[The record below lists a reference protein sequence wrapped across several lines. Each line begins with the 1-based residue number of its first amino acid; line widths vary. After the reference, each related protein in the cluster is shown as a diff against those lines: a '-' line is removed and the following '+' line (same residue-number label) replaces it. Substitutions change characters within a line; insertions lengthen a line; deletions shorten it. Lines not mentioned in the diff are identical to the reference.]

1 MQKFLSGLVAGSN
14 DNAIYEKTSNKNDY
28 GISIGENAGTNH
40 INGSR
45 NVAIGHA
52 AASRVNGSDNYAIGE
67 YAGGAVVGNSNLSMM
82 KNAGEY
88 TSGNQNVSIGEYAGW
103 RNQGDSNIAIGNNA
117 GKNVGQSGDFASNN
131 IAIGKGANL
140 FDKSAP
146 LTSDNNIA
154 IGTDAKANPGL
165 NGNAAIALGN
175 KAQALANNAISIGNG
190 NIVRGENSGAIG
202 DPTTITGS
210 GTYSIGNNNGTINVF
225 NAGVFGNDNT
235 LTDNARASR
244 VIGNNNVING
254 HDAFIL
260 GNDSKALANYD
271 IVIGKDA
278 MADSTGNTGDGSAV
292 AIGYLS
298 RAIAQGAIA
307 LGSSAYATS
316 NTVSVGYAAGSG
328 STDSSGVWIG
338 THAGST
344 STGLYNIG
352 IGLGAG
358 SSIGDTNSDSNY
370 NVGLGVYAGNATN
383 GTNNLALGTN
393 AGLIVTGNDNVN
405 LGNAAGTNV
414 NGNNN
419 IAIGRQA
426 GTAVTVNKDINN
438 LEFDFVSRKVNDAIS
453 LGNNAQ
459 ALSDKS
465 IAIGLDTKANN
476 EGDVALGSGSETAE
490 AVSTIEATVNGITYS
505 GFAGIAPKSTVSVG
519 KVGEERTITNVAAGR
534 IKPTSTDAINGSQ
547 LYMVAS
553 TLTEQLYA
561 QGEGIKNIIG
571 GDTIY
576 DPNTGAFTNNNIGGT
591 GANNINDAIKS
602 VNTAAVQSKTTV
614 TQGDNI
620 VVKESKNADG
630 STNYKVSTSRN
641 LTVDSITAGDT
652 KVMDAG
658 LSIKDGPSITK
669 AGIDAGDKKVTNV
682 ANATISSDSKDAVN
696 GSQLYAQGEGI
707 KNIIGGDTIYDPNTG
722 AFTNN
727 NIGGTGANNI
737 NDAIKSVNTAAV
749 QSKTTVTQGDNIVVK
764 ESKNADGSTNY
775 KVSTSRNLTVDSIT
789 AGDTKVMDAGLSI
802 KDGPSI
808 TKAGIDAGD
817 KKVTNVAN
825 ATISSDSKDAVNGSQ
840 LYATNQKVDE
850 NTVKINKGLDFTA
863 DDNAK
868 HHSQLGDTVA
878 VNGDDNITTSVT
890 NKGVKVALNKD
901 VKVNSVQAGNIHIS
915 NNEVTIGNGNNAV
928 SLTENGLNN
937 GGNRITNVAN
947 GENDSDAVNMGQL
960 RSVNNTINKR
970 VDDLGER
977 VHKNRKRSDAGIAG
991 VAAMSTIPQVI
1002 LPGKSG
1008 LGIGTAS
1015 RHGQGAIAIG
1025 YSRAS
1030 DNGKHII
1037 KLSGSYDSQ
1046 RNNTV
1051 AAGYMYQW

>member
-1 MQKFLSGLVAGSN
+1 MQ
-14 DNAIYEKTSNKNDY
+14 
-28 GISIGENAGTNH
+28 SI
-40 INGSR
+40 
-45 NVAIGHA
+45 
-52 AASRVNGSDNYAIGE
+52 
-67 YAGGAVVGNSNLSMM
+67 
-82 KNAGEY
+82 
-88 TSGNQNVSIGEYAGW
+88 
-103 RNQGDSNIAIGNNA
+103 
-117 GKNVGQSGDFASNN
+117 
-131 IAIGKGANL
+131 
-140 FDKSAP
+140 
-146 LTSDNNIA
+146 
-154 IGTDAKANPGL
+154 
-165 NGNAAIALGN
+165 
-175 KAQALANNAISIGNG
+175 
-190 NIVRGENSGAIG
+190 
-202 DPTTITGS
+202 
-210 GTYSIGNNNGTINVF
+210 
-225 NAGVFGNDNT
+225 
-235 LTDNARASR
+235 
-244 VIGNNNVING
+244 VIGN
-254 HDAFIL
+254 DTRA
-260 GNDSKALANYD
+260 
-271 IVIGKDA
+271 
-278 MADSTGNTGDGSAV
+278 TGVGAV
-292 AIGYLS
+292 AIGGDDSESYS
-298 RAIAQGAIA
+298 RGQSYPVVGYMANGLDYRPTFSAGNGSTAISPHAQALTQGATAIGVGATAGKGTMSTVSRDPISGLNTAIWTADNTGAKEATAIGAMAAAAGLRSTAVGYDATASGTSSVAIGSEVDVTGSRSIVIGGKSATGEKAEAAKDDAIAIGAGTKAILEKSVA
-307 LGSSAYATS
+307 LGSEAKTTRVLGSYGYVPNGKASSS
-316 NTVSVGYAAGSG
+316 NVDKELPTWKS
-328 STDSSGVWIG
+328 
-338 THAGST
+338 THAA
-344 STGLYNIG
+344 L
-352 IGLGAG
+352 A
-358 SSIGDTNSDSNY
+358 IGDDTGTSYDAATGTTTGKAA
-370 NVGLGVYAGNATN
+370 VTRQITGV
-383 GTNNLALGTN
+383 
-393 AGLIVTGNDNVN
+393 
-405 LGNAAGTNV
+405 AAGTRDTDAVNV
-414 NGNNN
+414 AQLRATSQNY
-419 IAIGRQA
+419 
-426 GTAVTVNKDINN
+426 TSINSILPEN
-438 LEFDFVSRKVNDAIS
+438 RDNDGAK
-453 LGNNAQ
+453 GQ
-459 ALSDKS
+459 DS
-465 IAIGLDTKANN
+465 IAIGPKTGTTVDAIKSIAVGFSTKALGISSVAFGEEAKANN

-519 KVGEERTITNVAAGR
+519 KIGEERTITNVAAGR

-602 VNTAAVQSKTTV
+602 VKTAAVQSKTTV

-620 VVKESKNADG
+620 VVKESKNDDG

-737 NDAIKSVNTAAV
+737 NDAIKSVKTAAV

-764 ESKNADGSTNY
+764 ESKNDDGSTNY

-970 VDDLGER
+970 VDDLGEQ

-1002 LPGKSG
+1002 LPGKSS
-1008 LGIGTAS
+1008 LGIGIAS

-1051 AAGYMYQW
+1051 AAGYMHQW